1 MVIYIDVLLFTNILI
16 NYCILSLTQ
25 KFTNISSK
33 EFRLILS
40 AFLSSFFSLVV
51 LIGDI
56 SNFLSLI
63 IKMCCAIF
71 MCLVAFKIRNV
82 SVLIK
87 CVCVNFCI
95 SVIFCGTMILVH
107 NFSNSKNLA
116 IINDT
121 VYFQIDPIKLITIT
135 VFIYLIIILVQ
146 RLLKHDI
153 INTIVNL
160 QITFK
165 DIELKCIGKIDTAC
179 SVTEPFSGSPVII
192 VEKAVLNQNIETN
205 RIIPYR
211 ALGTQG
217 ILKGFKADKINID
230 KKVIDKDV
238 YIGIYDGL
246 IDPQFKA
253 IINHN
258 IVR

>member
-25 KFTNISSK
+25 KCTNISTN

-40 AFLSSFFSLVV
+40 AFLSSFFSLIVF
-51 LIGDI
+51 IENI
-56 SNFLSLI
+56 PNILSLA
-63 IKMCCAIF
+63 IKLCCAVM
-71 MCLVAFKIRNV
+71 MCLLAFKIRSI

-87 CVCVNFCI
+87 CVCVNFGI
-95 SVIFCGTMILVH
+95 SMVFCGTMILIH
-107 NFSNSKNLA
+107 NFSKTQNLA

-121 VYFQIDPIKLITIT
+121 VYFQIDPFKLIIIT
-135 VFIYLIIILVQ
+135 VIIYLIIILAQ
-146 RLLKHDI
+146 RLLRHDI

-160 QITFK
+160 QITFN
-165 DIELKCIGKIDTAC
+165 DIEIKCIAKIDTAC

-192 VEKAVLNQNIETN
+192 VEKAVFNQDIEAN
-205 RIIPYR
+205 RIIPYK
-211 ALGTQG
+211 ALGANG

-253 IINHN
+253 IINHK

>member
-1 MVIYIDVLLFTNILI
+1 MITISIYI
-16 NYCILSLTQ
+16 
-25 KFTNISSK
+25 
-33 EFRLILS
+33 
-40 AFLSSFFSLVV
+40 
-51 LIGDI
+51 
-56 SNFLSLI
+56 
-63 IKMCCAIF
+63 
-71 MCLVAFKIRNV
+71 
-82 SVLIK
+82 
-87 CVCVNFCI
+87 
-95 SVIFCGTMILVH
+95 
-107 NFSNSKNLA
+107 
-116 IINDT
+116 
-121 VYFQIDPIKLITIT
+121 
-135 VFIYLIIILVQ
+135 IIILAQ

-165 DIELKCIGKIDTAC
+165 DIEFKCVAKIDTAC
-179 SVTEPFSGSPVII
+179 SVTEPFSGNPVII

-205 RIIPYR
+205 RIIPYK
-211 ALGTQG
+211 ALGAQG

-253 IINHN
+253 IINHK